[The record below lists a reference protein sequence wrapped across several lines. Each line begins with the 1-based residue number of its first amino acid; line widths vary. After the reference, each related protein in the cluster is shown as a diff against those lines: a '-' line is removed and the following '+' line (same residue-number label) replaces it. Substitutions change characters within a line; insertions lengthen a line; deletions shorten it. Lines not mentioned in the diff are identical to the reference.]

1 MSRIFGKGDNMT
13 GLKKLISLASAAAL
27 SVSMCTVSVSASEAY
42 DPYNYDRWG
51 DAISS
56 QAGYTAD
63 DFVDGNTIGC
73 GTMNEPADIFVSHDN
88 LVYIVDKGNDRII
101 VTDIEFNFK
110 KEMKRFTYS
119 PDLISGIS
127 IEADAMSGT
136 EFAAGR
142 YMLECNGDNF
152 KILDEN
158 GAALLNEKG
167 KAINESISAKK
178 VTASN
183 GAAFKSGDKIIVNYD
198 GTSVTAEQE
207 VYTSL
212 KKPTGIFVDRFTA
225 LVYIADNENGRVI
238 KCDTDGNV
246 LKEFGRPDSELYD
259 AELTYNPNKVL
270 VDKAGN
276 VYIVVRSVTKGA
288 VMYNSE
294 GKFLGF
300 YGANRVEQTA
310 EVLAN
315 AFWNIISTDEQRER
329 TAKNT
334 PIGFTNFDIDELG
347 FIYTVT
353 ESTETTTDLVKKLN
367 PRGDNILDSLGA
379 ADMTFGDIPPAYY
392 SIYAKN
398 SSLTD
403 IDLGPNG
410 ELNILDFQ
418 HGRIFQYDKEC
429 WLLFIMGG
437 TGEQLG
443 TFRSATAIESHDDKL
458 YVVDSRKNGVTIFTR
473 TTFGEIVTEAANL
486 YNDGKYEE
494 SLEPWKSVLKYDGN
508 YRRAYI
514 GIGNALFN
522 RFEYEEAMEY
532 FEISISRN
540 RYSRAFE
547 GYRDEWLKENFTAIM
562 IVIIVAV
569 VAIMVLGHLKKK
581 GKLKFLKGGA

>member
-1 MSRIFGKGDNMT
+1 MGRIFGKGDNMT

-27 SVSMCTVSVSASEAY
+27 ALSMCTVSVSASEAY

-63 DFVDGNTIGC
+63 GFVDGNTIGC
-73 GTMNEPADIFVSHDN
+73 GTMNEPADIFVSHDD
-88 LVYIVDKGNDRII
+88 LVYIVDKGNNRII
-101 VTDIEFNFK
+101 VTDLEFNLVKVMEDFK
-110 KEMKRFTYS
+110 LNGESS
-119 PDLISGIS
+119 P
-127 IEADAMSGT
+127 
-136 EFAAGR
+136 
-142 YMLECNGDNF
+142 
-152 KILDEN
+152 
-158 GAALLNEKG
+158 
-167 KAINESISAKK
+167 
-178 VTASN
+178 
-183 GAAFKSGDKIIVNYD
+183 
-198 GTSVTAEQE
+198 
-207 VYTSL
+207 L
-212 KKPTGIFVDRFTA
+212 KKPTGIFVDRFTD
-225 LVYIADNENGRVI
+225 LIYIADNENGRVI
-238 KCDTDGNV
+238 KCDTDGNI
-246 LKEFGRPDSELYD
+246 LKEFGRPESELYD

-288 VMYNSE
+288 VMYNSD

-315 AFWNIISTDEQRER
+315 AFWNLISTDEQRER

-522 RFEYEEAMEY
+522 RFEYKEAMEY
-532 FEISISRN
+532 FEISISRG

-562 IVIIVAV
+562 ITIIVVV
-569 VAIMVLGHLKKK
+569 VAFLVLGHLKKK